1 MKIGVI
7 LNYERDWPPGIRAEK
22 QTVALANAGHEV
34 FVFSPKF
41 KENAQ
46 SPEYLA
52 AVKATVVRVPLPT
65 TAKRYIKN
73 VITAVT
79 LYDNRFYHPII
90 NFIKDYNLDV
100 LHVHDIWLIPV
111 SLKAAKIYNIPVVA
125 DLHENMPAAKRAA
138 RSEQGFLRHLIEGVI
153 WNYHLMRWHEARMLR
168 RCAHTFIVAPEAG
181 ERLLEYGIN
190 EDKIS
195 VVSNTED
202 ETTFNDD
209 EKAADPII
217 VKKYVNTFMCS
228 YIGTTGAHRGLDTVL
243 KAIPIAAKVVHNL
256 KLVVVGADPS
266 NISRIAAEVKRLDIA
281 NYVEVIGWQPFDK
294 VHSYIM
300 ASDIC
305 LVPHN
310 DFEHT
315 QTTIPHKLFQYMIC
329 RKPVL
334 VSDCRPLKRIVED
347 SNCGGIFK
355 ASDAENCA
363 EVLLEMY
370 NNKDGLAQLGENGRS
385 AALGKF
391 AWKNDAKVMI
401 EAFYRIEKDYYN
413 PKDFKG

>member
-1 MKIGVI
+1 MKIGVV

-41 KENAQ
+41 KESAK
-46 SPEYLA
+46 SPEYLSS
-52 AVKATVVRVPLPT
+52 VKATVVRRKLPT
-65 TAKRYIKN
+65 TEKRYIKN

-79 LYDNRFYHPII
+79 LYDNRFYQPII
-90 NFIKDYNLDV
+90 DFIKEHNLDV
-100 LHVHDIWLIPV
+100 LHVHDIWLVQV
-111 SLKAAKIYNIPVVA
+111 SLKAAAIFNLPVVA
-125 DLHENMPAAKRAA
+125 DLHENMPAAMRAA
-138 RSEQGFLRHLIEGVI
+138 RSELGLVRRLIEGVI

-168 RCAHTFIVAPEAG
+168 RCAHIFIVAPEAA

-190 EDKIS
+190 EDKFS

-202 ETTFNDD
+202 ETTFNTED
-209 EKAADPII
+209 KAVDPII
-217 VKKYVNTFMCS
+217 IEKYLNTFMCS

-243 KAIPIAAKVVHNL
+243 KAIPIAAKVVPNL
-256 KLVVVGADPS
+256 KLVVVGADPK
-266 NISRIAAEVKRLDIA
+266 NISRIAAETERLDIA
-281 NYVEVIGWQPFDK
+281 KFVEVIGWEPFDK
-294 VHSYIM
+294 VNSYIM

-334 VSDCRPLKRIVED
+334 VSDCKPLRRVVEE

-355 ASDAENCA
+355 ASDAANCA

-370 NNKDGLAQLGENGRS
+370 NNKHLLAELGDNGRS

-401 EAFYRIEKDYYN
+401 EAFHRIEKECCN
-413 PKDFKG
+413 PIEFKG